1 MIRAVGGL
9 PVVSVPSGGGRRR
22 TRAGPSVF
30 GLAGLALGLLC
41 TPPARAQE
49 KSLDELLR
57 LSLQDLA
64 AIEVVSAA
72 KVPATAARVPATV
85 RVITAE
91 AIAENGYFTLE
102 EALADLPGFQ
112 LRNILGFNAYT
123 FLRGVPS
130 QNNAILLLVDGI
142 QVNELNSGGFYAGGQ
157 LNLANVERI
166 EVVYGPAS
174 ALYGTNAISGIV
186 NVIRKD
192 PGKGTGGTLNASLGS
207 LDTSLLDAR
216 YAWTSSRDD
225 LAVSIAGM
233 RKRTDKADLRGERGD
248 GNWTNRAENYEN
260 DLSFDGFVRW
270 KGLSAGFLVQ
280 DKEASRASVQMTLGE
295 PLRDDG
301 VGWHIRF
308 LNAWAAYSFE
318 LPGPWSARSTLYV
331 RSSTV
336 EDDTVPVIE
345 KATDASPGSQQRWYR
360 PGELVGAETQA
371 TWAPTTRF
379 SASAGLV
386 LERERLSERYSVT
399 TSGSEREPAPTPPEP
414 ERITNDLVSLYAEA
428 QVGLTDELRLFAGLR
443 HDDSTS
449 YGAVDT
455 PRAGLVLNRGRLS
468 AKLLYMEAFRA
479 PKPWDRTDGLG
490 NPDLRPEEMRMVE
503 ASAAY
508 SFSPHLQADV
518 SVYRGRLDE
527 RLTRSGEGDAWRW
540 VNAGELDTRGV
551 EVSVEL
557 RKGRTTAWANASY
570 CESEDETGRQ
580 VAEIARAGANAGV
593 RYTVARRATLG
604 LRATYLGARRNPKV
618 IPSTGDDRIED
629 ALVLRASA
637 SVGLSHG
644 IEARLFVDN
653 LGGTAYFHPSNL
665 PPSRYRQPGRTFRVQ
680 AGWSF

>member
-1 MIRAVGGL
+1 MSGLCAIGRHGG
-9 PVVSVPSGGGRRR
+9 PR
-22 TRAGPSVF
+22 PSV
-30 GLAGLALGLLC
+30 LRCAALALALFGA
-41 TPPARAQE
+41 PPATAQE
-49 KSLDELLR
+49 KSLEELLQ
-57 LSLQDLA
+57 LSLEDLA
-64 AIEVVSAA
+64 TIEVVSAA

-91 AIAENGYFTLE
+91 AIAENGYLTLE
-102 EALADLPGFQ
+102 DALGDLPGFQ
-112 LRNILGFNAYT
+112 FRDILGFNSYA

-142 QVNELNSGGFYAGGQ
+142 QINELNSGGFYGGGQ

-174 ALYGTNAISGIV
+174 ALYGTNALSGIV

-192 PGKGTGGTLNASLGS
+192 PRKGTGGKLNASLGS
-207 LDTSLLDAR
+207 LDTSLFDLR
-216 YAWTSSRDD
+216 YAWSSPADD
-225 LAVSIAGM
+225 FAISVAGM
-233 RKRTDKADLRGERGD
+233 RKRTDKADLRGNRSD
-248 GNWTNRAENYEN
+248 GNWTDAADNYEN
-260 DLSFDGFVRW
+260 DLSFDGLVRW
-270 KGLSAGFLVQ
+270 KGLSVGFLVQ
-280 DKEASRASVQMTLGE
+280 DEEASRASVQKTLGE

-308 LNAWAAYSFE
+308 RNAWARYA
-318 LPGPWSARSTLYV
+318 LQRPGPWSARSTLYV

-345 KATDASPGSQQRWYR
+345 KATAASAGSQQRWYR

-371 TWAPTTRF
+371 TWAPTKRF
-379 SASAGLV
+379 AVSAGLV
-386 LERERLSERYSVT
+386 LERERLSRSTSVT
-399 TSGSEREPAPTPPEP
+399 TSASELEPAPPPPEP
-414 ERITNDLVSLYAEA
+414 ERMTNDIVSLYAEA
-428 QVGLTDELRLFAGLR
+428 EVGLTDELRLFAGLR
-443 HDDSTS
+443 HDDATS
-449 YGAVDT
+449 YGTVDT

-468 AKLLYMEAFRA
+468 AKLLCMEAFRA
-479 PKPWDRTDGLG
+479 PKPWDLTDGLG

-518 SVYRGRLDE
+518 SVYRSRLDE
-527 RLTRSGEGDAWRW
+527 RLTRSGEGTGWRW

-557 RKGRTTAWANASY
+557 RKGRTTAWANASL
-570 CESEDETGRQ
+570 CASEDETGRQ
-580 VAEIARAGANAGV
+580 VAEIARTGANAGV
-593 RYTVARRATLG
+593 RYAVARRATLG
-604 LRATYLGARRNPKV
+604 LRATYVGSRRNPKV
-618 IPSTGDDRIED
+618 IPETGDDRIED

-637 SVGLSHG
+637 SLALPHGL
-644 IEARLFVDN
+644 EARLFVDN
-653 LGGTAYFHPSNL
+653 LGGTTWFHPSNL

>member
-1 MIRAVGGL
+1 MRS
-9 PVVSVPSGGGRRR
+9 SVLRG
-22 TRAGPSVF
+22 AGF
-30 GLAGLALGLLC
+30 ALALLC
-41 TPPARAQE
+41 AAPAPAQE
-49 KSLDELLR
+49 KSLDDLLR
-57 LSLQDLA
+57 LSLRDLA

-72 KVPATAARVPATV
+72 KVPATAAKVPATV

-112 LRNILGFNAYT
+112 LRNILGFNAYA

-192 PGKGTGGTLNASLGS
+192 PGKGTGGALNASLGS
-207 LDTSLLDAR
+207 LGTSLLDAR
-216 YAWTSSRDD
+216 YAWASPGDG
-225 LAVSIAGM
+225 LAISVAGM

-248 GNWTNRAENYEN
+248 GNWTDAAENYEN
-260 DLSFDGFVRW
+260 DLSFDGLVRW

-280 DKEASRASVQMTLGE
+280 DKEASRASVQKTLGE
-295 PLRDDG
+295 PLRDHG

-308 LNAWAAYSFE
+308 LNAWASYT
-318 LPGPWSARSTLYV
+318 LLRPGPWSARSTVYL
-331 RSSTV
+331 RSATV
-336 EDDTVPVIE
+336 EDDSVPVIE
-345 KATDASPGSQQRWYR
+345 TATASSPGSQQRWYR
-360 PGELVGAETQA
+360 PGELVGVETQA
-371 TWAPTTRF
+371 TWSPGERF

-386 LERERLSERYSVT
+386 LERERLSKRFSVA
-399 TSGSEREPAPTPPEP
+399 TSGSETEPAPAPPEP
-414 ERITNDLVSLYAEA
+414 ERVTDDLVSLYAEA
-428 QVGLTDELRLFAGLR
+428 QAGLTEELRLFAGLR
-443 HDDSTS
+443 HDHATS
-449 YGAVDT
+449 YGTVDA
-455 PRAGLVLNRGRLS
+455 PRAGLVLNRGRLT

-479 PKPWDRTDGLG
+479 PKPWDLTDGLG

-503 ASAAY
+503 ASAAF

-518 SVYRGRLDE
+518 SVYRSRLDD
-527 RLTRSGEGDAWRW
+527 RLTRSGGGDAWRW
-540 VNAGELDTRGV
+540 VNAGELDTKGV
-551 EVSVEL
+551 EVSLEL
-557 RKGRTTAWANASY
+557 RKGRMTARANASY
-570 CESEDETGRQ
+570 CDSEDETGRQ

-593 RYTVARRATLG
+593 RYAVARGATLG
-604 LRATYLGARRNPKV
+604 LRASYLGSRRNPKV

-629 ALVLRASA
+629 ALVLHASA
-637 SVGLSHG
+637 SVRLTREL
-644 IEARLFVDN
+644 EARLFVDN
-653 LGGTAYFHPSNL
+653 LGNTTWVHPSNL
-665 PPSRYRQPGRTFRVQ
+665 PPSRYRQPGRTLRFQ

>member
-1 MIRAVGGL
+1 MSG
-9 PVVSVPSGGGRRR
+9 PSGCGRRKGR
-22 TRAGPSVF
+22 TSRTAFRCP
-30 GLAGLALGLLC
+30 ALALALLC
-41 TPPARAQE
+41 APPARAQE

-91 AIAENGYFTLE
+91 AIAENGYLTLE
-102 EALADLPGFQ
+102 DALADLPGFQ

-130 QNNAILLLVDGI
+130 QNSAILLLVDGI

-174 ALYGTNAISGIV
+174 ALYGTNALSGIV

-192 PGKGTGGTLNASLGS
+192 PGKGTGGKLNASLGS
-207 LDTSLLDAR
+207 LDTSLFDVR
-216 YAWTSSRDD
+216 YAWSSPGDD
-225 LAVSIAGM
+225 LAVSVAGM
-233 RKRTDKADLRGERGD
+233 RKRTDKADLRGDRGD
-248 GNWTNRAENYEN
+248 GNWTDAADNFEN
-260 DLSFDGFVRW
+260 DLSLDGLVRW
-270 KGLSAGFLVQ
+270 KGLSVGFLVQ
-280 DKEASRASVQMTLGE
+280 DKEASRASVQKTLGE

-308 LNAWAAYSFE
+308 LNAWAAYVFE
-318 LPGPWSARSTLYV
+318 LPDPWSARSTVYV

-345 KATDASPGSQQRWYR
+345 RATATSPGSQQRWYR

-371 TWAPTTRF
+371 TWAPTKRF
-379 SASAGLV
+379 TVSAGLV
-386 LERERLSERYSVT
+386 LERERLSRSYSVT
-399 TSGSEREPAPTPPEP
+399 TSGSELEPAPTPPEP
-414 ERITNDLVSLYAEA
+414 ERVTNDLASLYAEA
-428 QVGLTDELRLFAGLR
+428 QVGLTEQIRLFAGLR
-443 HDDSTS
+443 HDDATS
-449 YGAVDT
+449 YGTVDT
-455 PRAGLVLNRGRLS
+455 PRAGLVLNRSRFS

-479 PKPWDRTDGLG
+479 PKPWDLTDGLG
-490 NPDLRPEEMRMVE
+490 NPDLRPEEMRMIE

-518 SVYRGRLDE
+518 SVYRSRLDE
-527 RLTRSGEGDAWRW
+527 RLTRSGEGTEWRW
-540 VNAGELDTRGV
+540 VNAGELETRGV

-557 RKGRTTAWANASY
+557 RKGRTTAWANASL
-570 CESEDETGRQ
+570 CASEDETGRQ
-580 VAEIARAGANAGV
+580 VAEIARTGANAGI
-593 RYTVARRATLG
+593 RYAVTRGATLG
-604 LRATYLGARRNPKV
+604 LRASFVGSRRNPKV
-618 IPSTGDDRIED
+618 IPETGDDRIED

-637 SVGLSHG
+637 ALTLPHGL
-644 IEARLFVDN
+644 EARLFVDN
-653 LGGTAYFHPSNL
+653 LGGTTWFHPSNL